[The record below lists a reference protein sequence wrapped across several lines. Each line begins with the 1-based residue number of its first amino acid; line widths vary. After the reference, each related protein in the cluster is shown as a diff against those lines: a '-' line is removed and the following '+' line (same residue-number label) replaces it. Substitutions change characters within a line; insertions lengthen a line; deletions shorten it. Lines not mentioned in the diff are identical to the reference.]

1 MDSSSVAVGGT
12 AVDLSML
19 SSLIP
24 LMLSSLLILILQ
36 EILLD
41 DTTNARFWLNRK
53 CLVLQVQKPTA
64 GKIVCNLQLAQGW

>member
-24 LMLSSLLILILQ
+24 LMLSSLLILQ